1 MGCWSLCTLSFS
13 TLVECVSD
21 IDGTHMN
28 TLQDG
33 WTALMVASQKGQVA
47 GVTMLLDRGAEI
59 NMQKKV
65 TGVIIHCVDAMQH
78 VQESTVVD
86 DDVCTG
92 SLFRAFLSCYF
103 FSATS
108 NKHFWEN
115 ALKLYNRCTK

>member
-47 GVTMLLDRGAEI
+47 GVTMLLDRGAKI

-78 VQESTVVD
+78 VPESTVVD
-86 DDVCTG
+86 DDVCAGTLHFCHVI
-92 SLFRAFLSCYF
+92 LFLLHVINDFGKMHCI
-103 FSATS
+103 
-108 NKHFWEN
+108 HFNHMWP
-115 ALKLYNRCTK
+115 